1 MSKPLVDITIYAV
14 KLSSSIGPEGPLLM
28 ISYLMALGLFLPW
41 VRQPTSRFTMTEQQM
56 RCTFRF
62 MKSRLSTHSEENS
75 LTWAFSWSI
84 PKTSNRVCPPPVVG
98 HQHGGNDEMHMMV
111 SVESSCRPHICER
124 KAMYTLCNDGSSK
137 RGQNCVN
144 RFVSDYSSAF
154 IHTSYDLGA
163 TVLFQQMNSS
173 VNMVA
178 KWCMNGTLKFFQT
191 TVIKLSFG

>member
-1 MSKPLVDITIYAV
+1 MMTPPQGLSTRHLYAHIKGLVYYKVFNLANHVSNADQLTVDVERYSNSVVDLYSNMSKPLVDITIYAV

-56 RCTFRF
+56 RGTFRF

-75 LTWAFSWSI
+75 LT
-84 PKTSNRVCPPPVVG
+84 
-98 HQHGGNDEMHMMV
+98 
-111 SVESSCRPHICER
+111 
-124 KAMYTLCNDGSSK
+124 K